1 MNYNVTVKVM
11 PLKELLD
18 PQGKAV
24 LESLK
29 NLGLDTIEDV
39 RMGKNINLKI
49 EASNETEAN
58 DIATNAAMRLLSNP
72 VIENF
77 EVIIEQ

>member
-49 EASNETEAN
+49 EASNESEAH
-58 DIATNAAMRLLSNP
+58 DIATNAAIRLLSNP

-77 EVIIEQ
+77 EVIIKQ